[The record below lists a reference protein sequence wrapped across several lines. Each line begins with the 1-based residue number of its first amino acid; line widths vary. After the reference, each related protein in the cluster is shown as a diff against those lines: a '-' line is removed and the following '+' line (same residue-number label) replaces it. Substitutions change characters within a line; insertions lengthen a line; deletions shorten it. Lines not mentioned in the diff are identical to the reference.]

1 MLKNKKNLLKL
12 CLVVLMIVSTIIVL
26 TGCGKKDNKNNE
38 NNELAYQ
45 EPIKNYFDGI
55 KNRNISQVIKA
66 FPEFMEMQNNITEN
80 DINDL
85 YNQYEELYGK
95 NINIDYTF
103 GEATTIGEEEITEL
117 ENQIKEVYQN
127 ANDIKITSGYTVPV
141 EVTVTGDGVKI
152 EENTNNSDENTNTET
167 SSENN
172 EDNISNKNVEEI
184 NMYVLQYNGNW
195 YIM

>member
-55 KNRNISQVIKA
+55 KNRNIAQVIKA

-85 YNQYEELYGK
+85 YSQYEELYGK

-127 ANDIKITSGYTVPV
+127 ANDINITSGYTVPV